1 MEALRIVEYYTGAVV
16 WLVVYGIVFK
26 YISPWLSFRLS
37 KTYRQLTLGQR
48 LDWDSRITSTL
59 NSLITG
65 PISVYLILSDNELGE
80 NPIWGHSRP
89 ALHLL
94 AVMVGYTLTDLLNFL
109 YYYSYWKYMGALE
122 YAGYIA
128 HHVGVLVAY
137 IMCCLTFGNLTY
149 FAVFRLTC
157 ENSTLFVNTKWLLD
171 TKGFSKS
178 SKPYVVNS
186 LALALSFFVF
196 RIATIPPYWY
206 MVYTVYGTAQYNR
219 LLVLNKYIWIV
230 TCLVLDVLNINWFS
244 RIVRGAK
251 RILQKSKQ
259 AHSE

>member
-1 MEALRIVEYYTGAVV
+1 MEALRIVEYYTASVV
-16 WLVVYGIVFK
+16 WCVVYGIAFK

-37 KTYRQLTLGQR
+37 KTYRQLGQR
-48 LDWDSRITSTL
+48 RDWDIRITSML

-65 PISVYLILSDNELGE
+65 PISVYLILSDNELGD

-89 ALHLL
+89 ALHIL
-94 AVMVGYTLTDLLNFL
+94 AVMVGFTLTDLLNLL

-137 IMCCLTFGNLTY
+137 MSCLTLGTLSY

-157 ENSTLFVNTKWLLD
+157 ENSTLFTNIKWLLE
-171 TKGFSKS
+171 TNGFSKS
-178 SKPYVVNS
+178 SKPYVVNG
-186 LALALSFFVF
+186 LALALAWFVF
-196 RIATIPPYWY
+196 RIAAIPPYWY
-206 MVYTVYGTAQYNR
+206 VVYTVYGTAQYNR
-219 LLVLNKYIWIV
+219 LLTINKYILIV
-230 TCLVLDVLNINWFS
+230 VCLMLDVLNIEWFS